1 MSEVRNVTHVQ
12 AGPRNPDRVRPE
24 EEANQRRYAETEAE
38 PTRRRRETALKP
50 KDRRLLAVLGMCRA
64 LTLDQ
69 VVTLLGNPK
78 DTRTVHNRLRA
89 LAGDSGN
96 VKLPDFGAVT
106 LRRLRFRAFDG
117 GPLILWT
124 PTPVGLAIG
133 QRELG
138 RELTLPRGSN
148 GGIAFA
154 EHFIALTDLFVGLV
168 RPYFL
173 DGTPLRELPF
183 GWDVA
188 EDMRLPWREPSETGA
203 LRERTIWPDAILTVP
218 SARRRIFIE
227 CEMGTHTLVPVRKD
241 RPQATVNKA
250 ARYETFLR
258 GVADVPK
265 RVTHYAAKYPD
276 GWAAEVL
283 FLVPTD
289 GRRQS
294 TEAALAGAAS
304 ASSRVTCRVCTLDTA
319 LAYVQGL
326 LPAPAERIT
335 ASASNGPLSLLNE

>member
-1 MSEVRNVTHVQ
+1 MKRQ
-12 AGPRNPDRVRPE
+12 
-24 EEANQRRYAETEAE
+24 Q
-38 PTRRRRETALKP
+38 RETALKP
-50 KDRRLLAVLGMCRA
+50 KDRWLLAVLGMCRA

-69 VVTLLGNPK
+69 VVTLLGSPK

-96 VKLPDFGAVT
+96 VKLQDFGAVT

-117 GPLILWT
+117 APLILWAPT
-124 PTPVGLAIG
+124 PTGFAIA

-138 RELTLPRGSN
+138 RELLLPRGGN
-148 GGIAFA
+148 NGIAFA
-154 EHFIALTDLFVGLV
+154 EHFVALTDLFVGLV

-173 DGTPLRELPF
+173 DGTALRELPF

-188 EDMRLPWREPSETGA
+188 DDMRLPWKEPTGTGA
-203 LRERTIWPDAILTVP
+203 FQERTIRPDAILTVP
-218 SARRRIFIE
+218 AAQRRIFIE

-258 GVADVPK
+258 GLEDVRK

-276 GWAAEVL
+276 GWAPEVL

-289 GRRQS
+289 GRRAS
-294 TEAALAGAAS
+294 TEAALAPVVRDTFGVTF
-304 ASSRVTCRVCTLDTA
+304 RVWTLDQAIAELRA
-319 LAYVQGL
+319 LF
-326 LPAPAERIT
+326 PALHRR
-335 ASASNGPLSLLNE
+335 